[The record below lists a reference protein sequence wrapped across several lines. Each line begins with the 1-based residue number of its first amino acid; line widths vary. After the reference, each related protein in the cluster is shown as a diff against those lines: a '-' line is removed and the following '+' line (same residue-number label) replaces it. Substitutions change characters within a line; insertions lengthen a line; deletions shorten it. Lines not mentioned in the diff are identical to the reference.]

1 MGTDLKTL
9 GKTDLEPQN
18 LTELMALAEL
28 IAKSEV
34 CPQSYRNKPGD
45 IIVAGQ
51 LGRSLGFGVLLS
63 LQTIA
68 VINGRPSIW
77 GDGGLGLVQASGLLE
92 EFDEDDPTK
101 AKAQGFGR
109 CKMKRRGMPNAME
122 YRFTRAEAQAQNLLG
137 KDSWKKDEGA
147 MLCWRA
153 RWRCMRAQFSDVLKG
168 INAAEEIIDAEATVV
183 ESEPMMP
190 KSKSGA
196 GVEEAVATFQQA
208 QKDKVAAST
217 AAARESAKASGA
229 PEGMR
234 FYKVTQVEQK
244 EYGDKVWWNV
254 TLLDCESNESLT
266 ASTFSDTDRD
276 TAKAIQE
283 KGLLAICSLKSTV
296 KNGKTYLNLV
306 QIESAEAGEQAQD

>member
-9 GKTDLEPQN
+9 GRCDLEPQN
-18 LTELMALAEL
+18 LTELMALADL

-34 CPQSYRNKPGD
+34 CPQAYRNKPGD
-45 IIVAGQ
+45 IIVAAQ
-51 LGRSLGFGVLLS
+51 LGRSLGFGALLS

-77 GDGGLGLVQASGLLE
+77 GDGGLALVQASGLLE

-122 YRFTRAEAQAQNLLG
+122 YRFTRAEAQAQNLTG

-168 INAAEEIIDAEATVV
+168 INAAEEVIDLVPESVTVAEI
-183 ESEPMMP
+183 MP
-190 KSKSGA
+190 KSKSGVDPETLGA
-196 GVEEAVATFQQA
+196 FNEQQKA
-208 QKDKVAAST
+208 KAAAAT
-217 AAARESAKASGA
+217 AAVREQAKASGA

-234 FYKVTQVEQK
+234 FYRVSQVEQK
-244 EYGDKVWWNV
+244 EYGDKTWWNV
-254 TLLDCESNESLT
+254 TLLDCESNESIT

-283 KGLLAICSLKSTV
+283 KGLLAICQLRTTQ
-296 KNGKTYLNLV
+296 KNGKSYVNLGS
-306 QIESAEAGEQAQD
+306 IESAEAGDQPTQD